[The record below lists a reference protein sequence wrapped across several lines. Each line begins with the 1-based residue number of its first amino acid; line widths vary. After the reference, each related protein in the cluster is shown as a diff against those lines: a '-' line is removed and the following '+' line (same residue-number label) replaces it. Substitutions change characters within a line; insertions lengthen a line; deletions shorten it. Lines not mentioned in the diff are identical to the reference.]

1 MRRVARVAEM
11 GRTPVARLED
21 DSTGTFGPLEVD
33 LAGLADFARAL
44 HDEQSQHFA
53 PVASAAIDVFQSGQ
67 ATVLADPAFAE
78 LGLARSAHQLS
89 LDQAVQLLS
98 SYSVALVALAEA
110 ANEVATR
117 YAGSDAF
124 AQATVTDVGG
134 QLSQATPVVT
144 PDEMGRRAV

>member
-1 MRRVARVAEM
+1 M
-11 GRTPVARLED
+11 GRTAVARLED
-21 DSTGTFGPLEVD
+21 DSTSMYGPLEVD

-44 HDEQSQHFA
+44 HDEQNQRFA
-53 PVASAAIDVFQSGQ
+53 PTASAAIEVFQSGE

-98 SYSVALVALAEA
+98 SYSVALVTLADTA
-110 ANEVATR
+110 GEVAAR

-124 AQATVTDVGG
+124 AEATVTDVSG
-134 QLSQATPVVT
+134 QLSQAAPVPT
-144 PDEMGRRAV
+144 PDEMSRRAV